1 MASPIEALDKILQ
14 YQLQSDRADVQE
26 ALAFMQFAQQKRAS
40 EVKEF
45 GIKMEVLGNAN
56 KQLKYNVANQF
67 LQNSGLQSVLDRIP
81 TGLEEVGEIED
92 SLGDIV
98 KLLKKKQYG
107 KFNETNATNI
117 ASALWSYKNTQEPS
131 SIVNLA
137 NNIESMW
144 SPSYKPSK
152 SDKNLL
158 KAFNKISDVS
168 SLRIVGKQAKQSLQN
183 QSNILKEQFE
193 FARGDTKIQSG
204 FGMFSPEV
212 AKEFEKTKQPIS
224 DDIVKLA
231 DGFESSLKQ
240 DKDAPKQLQYYNNLT
255 DSIKDDKDELSKL
268 KNQKISGYE
277 VDDSRIKQL
286 SIEIDENVKERNQ
299 AYALSRDLAREEN
312 IQKTKESIDLLAEKI
327 LEDNELE
334 ATSKNLSVA
343 KSKAAAIIRQPPSL
357 QFEQNPAGFRHQR
370 PAYDSFGR
378 ILR

>member
-1 MASPIEALDKILQ
+1 MSQALQALNRILQ
-14 YQLQSDRADVQE
+14 YQQQRDRADVQE
-26 ALAFMQFAQQKRAS
+26 SLAFMQFAQQKRAS

-81 TGLEEVGEIED
+81 TGLEEVGDIED

-144 SPSYKPSK
+144 SPSYKPSE

-158 KAFNKISDVS
+158 EAFNKISDVS

-183 QSNILKEQFE
+183 QSDILKEQFQ

-204 FGMFSPEV
+204 FGMLSPEV
-212 AKEFEKTKQPIS
+212 AKEFEKTRRPS
-224 DDIVKLA
+224 DDIGKLA

-255 DSIKDDKDELSKL
+255 DSIKDDKAELIKL

-299 AYALSRDLAREEN
+299 AYALSRDLARESN
-312 IQKTKESIDLLAEKI
+312 IEKTKESIDLLAEKI

-357 QFEQNPAGFRHQR
+357 QFEQNPAGFGHQR